1 MCSRTLAPD
10 MWINGVSGLF
20 QFFLIPGVM
29 LKFCDARR
37 FWLGMPV
44 VMILCTLHQFRTIGT
59 NDLLA
64 SSASFFAIKVM
75 EYSLRGAAN
84 EMIYVNLDFE
94 SRYLGKKVVS
104 LVAGKFGKSAMAL
117 TLAALMTNQGESPG
131 SMSSLLLAAVAF
143 SFLWLL
149 VSIKLHYLI
158 GTS

>member
-1 MCSRTLAPD
+1 
-10 MWINGVSGLF
+10 MWINGISGIF
-20 QFFLIPGVM
+20 QFILIPYVM

-44 VMILCTLHQFRTIGT
+44 VMILCTLHQYKTIGS

-84 EMIYVNLDFE
+84 ELIYVDLDFE
-94 SRYLGKKVVS
+94 SRYIGKKVVS

-117 TLAALMTNQGESPG
+117 ILAALMTNYGESPG
-131 SMSSLLLAAVAF
+131 AMPTLLVAAVAF

-149 VSIKLHYLI
+149 AAIKLHYLI
-158 GTS
+158 GC